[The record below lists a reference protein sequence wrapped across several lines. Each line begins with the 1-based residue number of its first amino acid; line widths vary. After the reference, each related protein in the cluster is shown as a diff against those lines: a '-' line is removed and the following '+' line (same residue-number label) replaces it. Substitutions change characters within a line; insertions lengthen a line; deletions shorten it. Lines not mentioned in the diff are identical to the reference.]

1 MTTQSKWV
9 KVQPTPK
16 ETTYINIEAVSQ
28 LTVFFGATTATLH
41 FAGTDRTLVIPTQQ
55 AAQLVNI
62 LSFA

>member
-16 ETTYINIEAVSQ
+16 ETTYINIETVSQ
-28 LTVFFGATTATLH
+28 LTVFFGATTATLN
-41 FAGTDRTLVIPTQQ
+41 FAGTDRTLVIPTDQ
-55 AAQLVNI
+55 AAQLVNL